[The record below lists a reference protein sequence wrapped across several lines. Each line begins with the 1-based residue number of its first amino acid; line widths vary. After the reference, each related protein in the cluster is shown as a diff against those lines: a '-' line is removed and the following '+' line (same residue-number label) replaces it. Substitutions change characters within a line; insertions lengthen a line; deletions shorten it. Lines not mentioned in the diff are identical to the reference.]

1 MGRSNSSFHSGTK
14 LPYERKAQKVYNSGK
29 TPVATTALRKVANVV
44 GSAGR
49 ADRAP
54 VIGRRIDMAIR
65 PGALDSAIAS
75 PTGEFETTH
84 SLPNGGGKGQ
94 GYVEGRRRTEERMGY
109 SQEFGA
115 EGRPVY
121 GFLNG
126 PRLKAERASSSFIPV
141 KYGQETVKFKR
152 SVNKRST
159 FSMGDT
165 NESGGQL
172 RTRPVNRIRSSV
184 KSIPSNRVINRKTP
198 NEIKSLYDPKSTIQY
213 VEAQIH
219 GGAGLND
226 VKSITVGSPERA
238 QQLQKKLAETGRK
251 NVRVKIAKTRSAKS
265 VTRANKIRQ
274 LRAGATDKLLGAAN
288 KISNAKSTKKSLRQE
303 RFENSP
309 QGRAYRAAAD
319 KKWKEQ
325 QDKLNSDSYFDN

>member
-1 MGRSNSSFHSGTK
+1 MGRSNSSFHSGTG
-14 LPYERKAQKVYNSGK
+14 LPYERKAQKVYQTGG
-29 TPVATTALRKVANVV
+29 TPIATRALRKVASVV

-65 PGALDSAIAS
+65 PGALDGAIAS

-84 SLPNGGGKGQ
+84 SLPNGGGKGP
-94 GYVEGRRRTEERMGY
+94 GYVEQRRRTEERMGY

-126 PRLKAERASSSFIPV
+126 PRLKTERASSSFIPV
-141 KYGQETVKFKR
+141 KYGEETVKFKR
-152 SVNKRST
+152 SVNRRST
-159 FSMGDT
+159 FTMGDS

-172 RTRPVNRIRSSV
+172 RSRPVSRIRSSV
-184 KSIPSNRVINRKTP
+184 KSIPSNKPINRKAP
-198 NEIKSLYDPKSTIQY
+198 SDIKNTYDPKSTIQY

-226 VKSITVGSPERA
+226 VKSVTVGSPERA

-265 VTRANKIRQ
+265 FNRQNKIRQ
-274 LRAGATDKLLGAAN
+274 LRAGATDKLLDRAN
-288 KISNAKSTKKSLRQE
+288 KISNLKNTRKSLQQE
-303 RFENSP
+303 RFNNSP
-309 QGRAYRAAAD
+309 QGKAYHAAAD